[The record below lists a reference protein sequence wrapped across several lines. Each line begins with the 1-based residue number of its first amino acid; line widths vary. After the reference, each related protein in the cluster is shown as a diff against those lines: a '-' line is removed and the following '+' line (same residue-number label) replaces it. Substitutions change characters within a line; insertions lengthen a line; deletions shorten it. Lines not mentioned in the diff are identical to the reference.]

1 MGHAAEAIDPFLSA
15 LPQLQGHPVETVA
28 VLNRLGVAYQERGQT
43 GDAFGIYQKAL
54 AISQKEGDPSGQAGA
69 LNGLGQI
76 YANWGEFESA
86 RRDYERSLELWRQLG
101 YAAYEADL
109 LGNLAELDLV
119 VGRLEDARDAS
130 SKALAIHQERRD
142 QGGEINSLRK
152 LGEVLTQLD
161 KPKPALQVLERS
173 VDLARKIGN
182 KRYWL
187 WSLEALGVALLR
199 EKSLDRAS
207 TVYDQARDLSLELQS
222 PHDTAEVVSDLAEIA
237 ELRGDRPA
245 ALAGFEQARAMYER
259 LGEPA
264 AVAWTLASR
273 ASAYQAADSLPEAR
287 ADLEAALA
295 IVENLRVKPRASAS
309 RASFLASRHG
319 YYETYIDVLMRLG
332 RRRSDKA
339 YEQLAFEAS
348 ERARARALLDDL
360 GRSGTLLL
368 SGVDGKLQ
376 EQAVGLEHRLRD
388 LEGQL
393 QGISSDGREADAS
406 RSAVKAEI
414 EATVEKQDALRKQI
428 QQNHPH
434 YAALTQPHPLSLQ
447 EIQEQ
452 VLEDGTVLLAYSLG
466 EDRSYLW
473 LIRRSSW
480 TSRELPGRR
489 VIEAAAIDL
498 YNALSR
504 QNPKAN
510 AEAVRA
516 TAAKLSQ
523 LVIQPIAS
531 ELGQDRL
538 VVVADGALQYIPFAT
553 LPASPALPGR
563 LLIREHEI
571 VSLPSASIPAVL
583 RQEIAG
589 RPSPPKLLAALA
601 DPVFQAS
608 DERVPEAFRKISSYS
623 SSTGLAD
630 VLRSA
635 RDLGISG
642 FGRLRYSQIEAKAIV
657 SLAPPGMSFLALGF
671 DATRDLA
678 LQSILR
684 QYRILH
690 FATHSLL
697 DSRHPDLSG
706 IVLSLVDAHG
716 RPLDGFL
723 RAYDIYN
730 LSLPVDLVVLSACQT
745 ALGKDVKGEGLIS
758 LTRGFMYAGAPR
770 VVVSLWNVS
779 DRGTAEF
786 MTRFYRS
793 MLVGGLK
800 PAAALRAAQI
810 SMSEDPQWSP
820 NSWAGFVLQ
829 GEWR

>member
-1 MGHAAEAIDPFLSA
+1 LGALTAVAVVLVIVAPCAPRADPEREAAARCASGFRLTAGKRVSGHLSQGGVHVYRIARERGEVLDAVVEQISIDAAVALRAPSGRSLLEVNSPNGNRGPEPAFAVAEARQEYCLEVRAGEDHGDYTVRVDPSRQASAADRARADAVSAFSRAEQLRKNHEFKRAIPEYQRTLDLWTAIGDRFQQGITLYRLGWTHQDRGHAAEAIDPFLRA
-15 LPQLQGHPVETVA
+15 LPRLEGHPVETVA
-28 VLNRLGVAYQERGQT
+28 VLIRLGSAYQDRGQT
-43 GDAFGIYQKAL
+43 GIAFGIYQKAL
-54 AISQKEGDPSGQAGA
+54 AISQKVGDFSGQAGV
-69 LNGLGQI
+69 LNRRGQI

-86 RRDYERSLELWRQLG
+86 RGDYESSLELWRQMG
-101 YAAYEADL
+101 SAEYEADL

-152 LGEVLTQLD
+152 LGEALTQLD

-376 EQAVGLEHRLRD
+376 
-388 LEGQL
+388 
-393 QGISSDGREADAS
+393 
-406 RSAVKAEI
+406 
-414 EATVEKQDALRKQI
+414 
-428 QQNHPH
+428 
-434 YAALTQPHPLSLQ
+434 
-447 EIQEQ
+447 
-452 VLEDGTVLLAYSLG
+452 
-466 EDRSYLW
+466 
-473 LIRRSSW
+473 
-480 TSRELPGRR
+480 
-489 VIEAAAIDL
+489 
-498 YNALSR
+498 
-504 QNPKAN
+504 
-510 AEAVRA
+510 
-516 TAAKLSQ
+516 
-523 LVIQPIAS
+523 
-531 ELGQDRL
+531 
-538 VVVADGALQYIPFAT
+538 
-553 LPASPALPGR
+553 
-563 LLIREHEI
+563 
-571 VSLPSASIPAVL
+571 
-583 RQEIAG
+583 
-589 RPSPPKLLAALA
+589 
-601 DPVFQAS
+601 
-608 DERVPEAFRKISSYS
+608 
-623 SSTGLAD
+623 
-630 VLRSA
+630 
-635 RDLGISG
+635 
-642 FGRLRYSQIEAKAIV
+642 
-657 SLAPPGMSFLALGF
+657 
-671 DATRDLA
+671 
-678 LQSILR
+678 
-684 QYRILH
+684 
-690 FATHSLL
+690 
-697 DSRHPDLSG
+697 
-706 IVLSLVDAHG
+706 
-716 RPLDGFL
+716 
-723 RAYDIYN
+723 
-730 LSLPVDLVVLSACQT
+730 
-745 ALGKDVKGEGLIS
+745 
-758 LTRGFMYAGAPR
+758 
-770 VVVSLWNVS
+770 
-779 DRGTAEF
+779 
-786 MTRFYRS
+786 
-793 MLVGGLK
+793 
-800 PAAALRAAQI
+800 
-810 SMSEDPQWSP
+810 
-820 NSWAGFVLQ
+820 
-829 GEWR
+829 